1 MQTQITTF
9 YDQLLIV
16 NAPMEAQLYPLIL
29 LAIAVV
35 ILLSLH
41 PKTNSYRKYDQFES
55 GGSMKDSTHS
65 EYIPALRFN
74 WLTPFYDLIV
84 GTTTREGVFKKSL
97 IAQAAIQA
105 KHNVLDLAC
114 GTGTLAIWAKQHQPL
129 ANITGVDGDLA
140 VLSLSRKKAKKNG
153 VHLQFDHAM
162 SYSLP
167 YADAT
172 FDRVLSS
179 LFFHHLTWQNKQRT
193 ARELFRILKPG
204 AELHI
209 ADWGS
214 PTNTLMRGLF
224 LFVQLLDGF
233 KTTQDNVEGKLV
245 TLFRDSGFANVT
257 QRKTFSTIYGTMTL
271 YSATK
276 HG

>member
-9 YDQLLIV
+9 FDQLLIV
-16 NAPMEAQLYPLIL
+16 NASMEVLLYPQIL

-35 ILLSLH
+35 ILLALH
-41 PKTNSYRKYDQFES
+41 PKTKSYPKYDQFEH
-55 GGSMKDSTHS
+55 GENMKDSTHS

-74 WLTPFYDLIV
+74 WLTPLYDLII
-84 GTTTREGVFKKSL
+84 GTTTREATFKKSL
-97 IAQAAIQA
+97 IEQAAIQP

-140 VLSLSRKKAKKNG
+140 VLSLSRKKAKKNN

-172 FDRVLSS
+172 FDRAISS
-179 LFFHHLTWQNKQRT
+179 LFFHHLVWKNKQRT
-193 ARELFRILKPG
+193 VRELFRILKPG

-224 LFVQLLDGF
+224 LSVQLLDGF
-233 KTTQDNVEGKLV
+233 KPTQDNIAGKLV
-245 TLFRDSGFANVT
+245 TLFGDNGFSQVT
-257 QRKTFSTIYGTMTL
+257 QRRTFSTIYGTMTL

-276 HG
+276 PS